1 MTRHAGHK
9 EAIRLA
15 IEELK
20 TTDLNKRCQLLGLNS
35 AENGMLKIRMFGEDY
50 HLYINDFRLIN
61 IENNDS
67 AKQND
72 LILLLHY
79 LLCDVPIKVTN
90 ELITF
95 RDLAG
100 GQFYWEPF
108 VSRTTQQLCQVMGND
123 LERLTTNLNVFDW
136 KQEDGGDFTAHI
148 HTIGNI
154 YLTLK
159 YQLGD
164 EEFPPG
170 ALLLFDSSIK
180 RVFTAEDVAVLSS
193 RVCLELMK

>member
-1 MTRHAGHK
+1 MTKQAGHE

-15 IEELK
+15 IEKLK
-20 TTDLNKRCQLLGLNS
+20 TTDLNNRCQLLGLDS
-35 AENGMLKIRMFGEDY
+35 VKNGILQIRMFGGDY
-50 HLYINDFRLIN
+50 RLHIDDFRMVNAEDMNPI
-61 IENNDS
+61 
-67 AKQND
+67 KQND
-72 LILLLHY
+72 LIILLHY

-108 VSRTTQQLCQVMGND
+108 VSKTTQQLCQVIGND
-123 LERLTTNLNVFDW
+123 IERLRTNLNKFDW
-136 KQEDGGDFTAHI
+136 RQVDAVDFTVHI
-148 HTIGNI
+148 HIIGNI
-154 YLTLK
+154 YLILK

-193 RVCLELMK
+193 RVCLELIK

>member
-1 MTRHAGHK
+1 MTKQTGHK

-15 IEELK
+15 IERLK
-20 TTDLNKRCQLLGLNS
+20 IIDLNNRCQLLGLNS
-35 AENGMLKIRMFGEDY
+35 VENGILKIRMFGRDY
-50 HLYINDFRLIN
+50 CLYIDDFRLVNVDDIN
-61 IENNDS
+61 PT
-67 AKQND
+67 KQND
-72 LILLLHY
+72 QILLLHY
-79 LLCDVPIKVTN
+79 LLCDVPIKVIN

-95 RDLAG
+95 RDLVG

-108 VSRTTQQLCQVMGND
+108 VSRTTQQLCRVIGND
-123 LERLTTNLNVFDW
+123 IERLKTNLNKFDW
-136 KQEDGGDFTAHI
+136 KQVDGEDFAAHI
-148 HTIGNI
+148 HIIGNI

-164 EEFPPG
+164 EEFPPD

-193 RVCLELMK
+193 RVCLELIK